1 MVDKNILKKRM
12 IILNRINNFSELFSS
27 SISLYFDRFDLEIIN
42 ILIKEGK
49 LKYVWSEENEQKLIV
64 TSLGKQVLFCYNNT
78 NLIMLFY
85 DLLEKKG
92 YNNDFDIV
100 MKFLFSQD
108 LDMEPYEILTIENY
122 ENFARVN
129 SIDIALE
136 KKIDNNDSKKM
147 IKVLELSYDLR
158 NCK

>member
-27 SISLYFDRFDLEIIN
+27 SISLYFDRLDLEIIN
-42 ILIKEGK
+42 ILVKEGK

-64 TSLGKQVLFCYNNT
+64 TPLGKQVLFCYNNT
-78 NLIMLFY
+78 SLIMLFY
-85 DLLEKKG
+85 DLLDKKG

-100 MKFLFSQD
+100 MNFLFSQD
-108 LDMEPYEILTIENY
+108 LDIEPYEILTIENY
-122 ENFARVN
+122 ENFAKVN
-129 SIDIALE
+129 NIDITLE
-136 KKIDNNDSKKM
+136 NKTSNNNSKKM
-147 IKVLELSYDLR
+147 IKVLELSHNLC

>member
-42 ILIKEGK
+42 ILVKEGK

-92 YNNDFDIV
+92 YNNDFDII

-129 SIDIALE
+129 NIDITLE
-136 KKIDNNDSKKM
+136 KKVDNNNSKKM

-158 NCK
+158 NSK